1 MNILP
6 MLVKELKE
14 LTRSYKLLF
23 VPLAFALLGLSQ
35 PLTFKLLPRLM
46 ESASNLP
53 PGAVIDIPMPA
64 PGEVVAS
71 ALGQFNQMGILILVL
86 VAMGAIAGERA
97 TGVAA
102 TVLTKPVGRGEY
114 LSAKAI
120 AYGLLAAVSGLVGM
134 AATTYYTQV
143 LIGDVNWADAMIG
156 TLLYLP
162 NLLLAVAVTLCCSA
176 FMKTPLAA
184 GGTGLAAVVVL
195 NMVPKYLGSFIAG
208 AYPGALSEAANKAIA
223 GQAFAP
229 GRPVTGVLLVVV
241 LALVAGWA
249 VLRRQEI

>member
-1 MNILP
+1 MNIIP
-6 MLVKELKE
+6 MLTKELKE
-14 LTRSYKLLF
+14 LARSYKLLF
-23 VPLAFALLGLSQ
+23 VPLAFALLGLMQ
-35 PLTFKLLPRLM
+35 PLTFKLLPQLM

-53 PGAVIDIPMPA
+53 PGAVIDIPMPP
-64 PGEVVAS
+64 PGEIVAS
-71 ALGQFNQMGILILVL
+71 ALGQFNQLGILILVL
-86 VAMGAIAGERA
+86 VTMGAVAGERA

-120 AYGLLAAVSGLVGM
+120 AYGLLAVVSGVLGM
-134 AATTYYTQV
+134 AVTAYYTQV
-143 LIGDVNWADAMIG
+143 LIGDVNWGDAITG

-162 NLLLAVAVTLCCSA
+162 NLLLAVAVTLCCST

-184 GGTGLAAVVVL
+184 GGTGLATVVVL
-195 NMVPKYLGSFIAG
+195 NMVPKYMGKLIAG
-208 AYPGALSEAANKAIA
+208 AYPGALSEAATKAIA

-229 GRPVTGVLLVVV
+229 GRPVVGVLLVVLV
-241 LALVAGWA
+241 ALVAGWA